1 MGIMRHH
8 GAAKDLKIELV
19 LDSKL
24 PTEVRGDSVRLRQV
38 LSNLVSNAL
47 KFTHEGFVRLEV
59 LQRSRENN
67 IASIDFVISDS
78 GVGIAAGELDSIFE
92 PFRQGDSSTTKRY
105 AGVGLGLALVNSL
118 VKSMG
123 GNVDVRSTVGVGS
136 VFIVNLAFECR

>member
-1 MGIMRHH
+1 
-8 GAAKDLKIELV
+8 
-19 LDSKL
+19 
-24 PTEVRGDSVRLRQV
+24 V